1 MTAGI
6 LLAVFSGACNG
17 LFTTPMKMQP
27 RWKWENLWLVF
38 IVVACLAMPA
48 VIVFASVPG
57 WMNLL
62 ARSPSGALAAAL
74 GFGFAW
80 GFGAISFGQ
89 SVDSLGV
96 SIANSLVIGL
106 SSALGSLVPLILE
119 GNINAGAKLLTL
131 FAGIA
136 AFLVGVALCGRAGF
150 LRDRGVKTA
159 YAKSPGQKGSSVPMT
174 GETAC
179 PTMRGYVFAIAA
191 GIMSAIF
198 NIGFTLAR
206 PIAATGTS
214 LGISDFSSTN
224 CIWLLMLGAGAI
236 PNIVYCA
243 YLMRRNRTA
252 GLMAG
257 AGAARGW
264 VSGVI
269 MGLLWGGSI
278 FLYGAAVPELGDI
291 GPSIGWPLSLA
302 VGLVV
307 ANLMGV
313 MLGEWRKA
321 SREAVRRMQWG
332 LTMLFGAIVLCAL
345 SARMAA

>member
-6 LLAVFSGACNG
+6 LLALLSGACNG
-17 LFTTPMKMQP
+17 LFTAPMKMQT

-48 VIVFASVPG
+48 LIVLATVPR
-57 WMNLL
+57 WTQLL
-62 ARSPSGALAAAL
+62 ARSPSNALAAAL
-74 GFGFAW
+74 AFGFAW

-106 SSALGSLVPLILE
+106 SSALGSLVPLILS
-119 GNINAGAKLLTL
+119 GSLNFGGKLLTL

-136 AFLVGVALCGRAGF
+136 AFLIGVALCGQAGL
-150 LRDRGVKTA
+150 LRDRHENA
-159 YAKSPGQKGSSVPMT
+159 AAHARPSI
-174 GETAC
+174 
-179 PTMRGYVFAIAA
+179 RGYMFAVAA

-206 PIAATGTS
+206 PIAAAGTS
-214 LGISDFSSTN
+214 LGISDFSATN

-236 PNIVYCA
+236 PNIGYCA
-243 YLMRRNRTA
+243 YLMRRNTTA
-252 GLMAG
+252 GLLLQP
-257 AGAARGW
+257 GAARGW
-264 VSGVI
+264 TSGLI

-278 FLYGAAVPELGDI
+278 FLYGAAAIKLGDI

-307 ANLMGV
+307 ANVMGLL
-313 MLGEWRKA
+313 LGEWRKA
-321 SREAVRRMQWG
+321 ARDAVNRMRWG
-332 LTMLFGAIVLCAL
+332 LLTLLGAIVLCAI
-345 SARMAA
+345 SARMRS